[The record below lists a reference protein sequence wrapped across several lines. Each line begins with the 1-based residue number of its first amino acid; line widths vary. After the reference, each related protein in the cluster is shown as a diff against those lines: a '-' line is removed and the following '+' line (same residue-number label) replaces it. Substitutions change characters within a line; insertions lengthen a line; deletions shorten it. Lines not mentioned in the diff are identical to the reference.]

1 MAGRAPAHIEAD
13 WGGGRTAT
21 YPVQY
26 NPKELSFEKGV
37 QLAEINIPGLDCP
50 LQQFVRGNAEKL
62 TVELFF
68 DSTAGGLGPD
78 ATPVTIQTD
87 EIAKLVRIDPD
98 SHAPPVVTFRW
109 GGGFPGSAISF
120 AAAPGADAGAA
131 GSAAAAG
138 GTGAAPAAAGGE
150 GGQGKGNQRRDSFV
164 GVAESVR
171 SQFTLFS
178 SEGIPLRANLTL
190 VLREYR
196 PLDTQLDQLG
206 LNSPD
211 RTHAHPLAAGE
222 TLSQL
227 AYRYYFDSARWRW
240 IADANGIEDPRR
252 LLPGAIL
259 SVPAIN
265 PRGQRGTRG

>member
-1 MAGRAPAHIEAD
+1 MAGRVPAQIEAD

-21 YPVQY
+21 WRVQY

-37 QLAEINIPGLDCP
+37 QLAEIAIPGLDCP
-50 LQQFVRGNAEKL
+50 LQQFVRGQAERL

-68 DSTAGGLGPD
+68 DSTAGGLGPE
-78 ATPVTIQTD
+78 ATSITAQTD

-98 SHAPPVVTFRW
+98 SHAPPIVTFRW
-109 GGGFPGSAISF
+109 GPGFPGDSLSF
-120 AAAPGADAGAA
+120 PAGPGGDD
-131 GSAAAAG
+131 SAAAAG
-138 GTGAAPAAAGGE
+138 GSGAPPAAAGGE

-164 GVAESVR
+164 GIAESVR

-178 SEGIPLRANLTL
+178 SEGIPLRATVTL

-196 PLDTQLDQLG
+196 PLDTQLEQLG

-227 AYRYYFDSARWRW
+227 AHRYYLDAARWRW
-240 IADANGIEDPRR
+240 IADGNGIEDPRR
-252 LLPGAIL
+252 LVPGAIL
-259 SVPAIN
+259 AVPAIN
-265 PRGQRGTRG
+265 PRSRLGTRGGPRR